1 MTGIIEFL
9 AQVDTALFHFFNG
22 QLANPVFDKIMPVIT
37 STGNWRPVAV
47 LAGLFWLWK
56 GGNKGRWAVLYAA
69 VAWSAADFL
78 NSNFIKEILDRP
90 RPCLTL
96 PDVHLLVGCGMS
108 YSFPSGHAVTSF
120 ALAVFLTLVY
130 PRAKWVLFPLAFL
143 ISYSRIAVGVHY
155 PFDILAGML
164 VGSLFGYLF
173 YRIFATQQ
181 NFWKKKDWGGGW

>member
-9 AQVDTALFHFFNG
+9 SQVDTVLFHFFNG

-47 LAGLFWLWK
+47 LAGLFWFWK
-56 GGNKGRWAVLYAA
+56 GGSKDRWAVLYAA
-69 VAWSAADFL
+69 IAWSAADLL
-78 NSNFIKEILDRP
+78 NSSLIKTIFERP

-96 PDVHLLVGCGMS
+96 PDVHLLVGCGQTF
-108 YSFPSGHAVTSF
+108 SFPSGHAVTSF
-120 ALAVFLTLVY
+120 TLAAFLTLVY
-130 PRAKWVLFPLAFL
+130 PRAKWVLFLVAFL

-164 VGSLFGYLF
+164 VGGLFGYFF
-173 YRIFATQQ
+173 YRLFVTQQ
-181 NFWKKKDWGGGW
+181 NFWKNKSWRGGW